1 MSDIVL
7 VKTPNGALAPA
18 DEEARALIEKLK
30 AGQGVRATVRKAL
43 AQRQVCGY
51 TATVTSKKGVIGIG
65 VPMHRCDES
74 RSFSSAEYA
83 ASLSVPPVMAA
94 RMGGRKARRFP
105 QGLPGTPAHLS
116 CRLRLASRAAVVAN
130 RSPWRPIMA
139 LSSSGAPAP
148 ASYAA
153 TTAIRLNAEYL
164 DTVLAAL
171 AHADAMVNMTCGNS
185 GEAFRCMSQGGRFD
199 FF

>member
-1 MSDIVL
+1 
-7 VKTPNGALAPA
+7 
-18 DEEARALIEKLK
+18 
-30 AGQGVRATVRKAL
+30 
-43 AQRQVCGY
+43 
-51 TATVTSKKGVIGIG
+51 
-65 VPMHRCDES
+65 
-74 RSFSSAEYA
+74 
-83 ASLSVPPVMAA
+83 
-94 RMGGRKARRFP
+94 
-105 QGLPGTPAHLS
+105 
-116 CRLRLASRAAVVAN
+116 
-130 RSPWRPIMA
+130 MA

-148 ASYAA
+148 ASSAA